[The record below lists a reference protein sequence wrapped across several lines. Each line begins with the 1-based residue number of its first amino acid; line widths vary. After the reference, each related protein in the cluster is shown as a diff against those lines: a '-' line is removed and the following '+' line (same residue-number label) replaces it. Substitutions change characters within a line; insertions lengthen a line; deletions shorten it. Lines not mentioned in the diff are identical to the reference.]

1 MKLSKS
7 DFPVLRWSILA
18 ICSSAL
24 ISATILYF
32 SSEYADKAQ
41 SDISSARKMG
51 IDARRLLKAAY
62 EDKENMAIYADEY
75 GTLVKRQIIGDD
87 HRLDWMEGL
96 EELRQKNL
104 VTDFSYHIA
113 PQKNY
118 APQPP
123 LDSGNFEMHY
133 SETKLQFDLLHE
145 AQLVNFFAA
154 LNKKIK
160 GWYQLEGCSLQR
172 SANAEGVAVT
182 ANAANIKAEC
192 VGGWITLKNRN
203 AQP

>member
-7 DFPVLRWSILA
+7 DFPLLRWNILA

-24 ISATILYF
+24 ISAAILYF
-32 SSEYADKAQ
+32 SSEYADRTQ
-41 SDISSARKMG
+41 SDISSARRMG
-51 IDARRLLKAAY
+51 IDARRRLTAAN
-62 EDKENMAIYADEY
+62 EDRENMAIYADEY
-75 GTLVKRQIIGDD
+75 GTLVKRKIIGDD
-87 HRLDWMEGL
+87 QRLDWMEGL
-96 EELRQKNL
+96 EELRQKDM

-123 LDSGNFEMHY
+123 LDSGNFEIHY

-145 AQLVNFFAA
+145 AQLVNFFTA

-172 SANAEGVAVT
+172 SAIAEGVAVT